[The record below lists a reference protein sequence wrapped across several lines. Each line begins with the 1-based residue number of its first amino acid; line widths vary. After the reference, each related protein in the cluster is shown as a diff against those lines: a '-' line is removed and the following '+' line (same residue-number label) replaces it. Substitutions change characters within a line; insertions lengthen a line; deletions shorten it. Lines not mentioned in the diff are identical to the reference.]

1 MMATMYS
8 KKLPLDER
16 KIARCRKIAGEI
28 GNEVALLIHKN
39 STVGIERGILRMLG
53 LNGALKHE
61 GLLYPVANLIIDQL
75 QEGNRLKE
83 GALYWVANALLE
95 KKLQIPDL
103 EKGIAD
109 RAIDIGKIAP
119 HDQKRTK
126 KLAQTL
132 ALKSF
137 QNLKAYR
144 EKRKKLLQRQ
154 GDPVREKRPL
164 KYVIVATGNIF
175 EDVTQAKSAVQDG
188 ADIIAV
194 IRSTAQSLLDY
205 VPHGTTTEGFGGTY
219 ATQANFRVMREA
231 LDALGSEIKRYVRL
245 TNYCSGLCM
254 SEIAA
259 LASLEGLDCL
269 LNDAMYGIL
278 FRDINPRRTLID
290 QHFSRMI
297 CSVSGIWAMTGE
309 DNYMKTTDAVK
320 AGDQVLASQFINEV
334 SAANAG
340 MKANQM
346 SIGHAMEMDPA
357 YEKVILMEIARAQM
371 TRQIFPEAPLKYMCA
386 TKYKSGDV
394 FTAHALDT
402 IFNLI
407 GSMTNQG
414 VLLLGMPT
422 EAIHTPWMQ
431 DRSVALR
438 NINYVLNGS
447 LGLSDEFGF
456 NTEGFIAKFSQKV
469 LDDCLKL
476 LEKIHRDGFFKAIE
490 KRVFA
495 DVSRTIDGGKGA
507 NGVFEIDHDV
517 YLNPFFKLMG
527 SKI

>member
-1 MMATMYS
+1 MYS
-8 KKLPLDER
+8 DKLPLDNR
-16 KIARCRKIAGEI
+16 KIARCRKIASEI
-28 GNEVALLIHKN
+28 GQEVAHLIHQN
-39 STVGIERGILRMLG
+39 STVGTERGILRMLG
-53 LNGALKHE
+53 LNGALHHQ
-61 GLLYPVANLIIDQL
+61 GLQYPIANLIMDQL
-75 QEGNRLKE
+75 KESQRLPE
-83 GALYWVANALLE
+83 GALFWIANALLA
-95 KKLQIPDL
+95 KKCSVEQLG
-103 EKGIAD
+103 KGVAE
-109 RAIDIGKIAP
+109 REIDIGKIPAQDP
-119 HDQKRTK
+119 KETRK
-126 KLAQTL
+126 LGEKLAL
-132 ALKSF
+132 NAFKS
-137 QNLKAYR
+137 LLSYR
-144 EKRKKLLQRQ
+144 EQRKKLMKRQ
-154 GDPVREKRPL
+154 GDPAKEERPL

-175 EDVTQAKSAVQDG
+175 EDVTQAKSAVCDG

-219 ATQANFRVMREA
+219 ATQGNFKVMREA
-231 LDALGSEIKRYVRL
+231 LDELGSKQKRYIRL

-278 FRDINPRRTLID
+278 FRDINPYRTLID
-290 QHFSRMI
+290 QHFSRLI
-297 CSVSGIWAMTGE
+297 CSVSGIWIMTGE

-334 SAANAG
+334 SALNAG
-340 MKANQM
+340 MKPEQM
-346 SIGHAMEMDPA
+346 SIGHAMEMDPH

-371 TRQIFPEAPLKYMCA
+371 TRQIFPKAPLKYMCA

-394 FTAHALDT
+394 FTAHVLDT

-414 VLLLGMPT
+414 VILLGMPT

-431 DRSVALR
+431 DRSLSIR
-438 NINYVLNGS
+438 NANYILNGS
-447 LGLSDEFGF
+447 LGLSSEFGF
-456 NTEGFIAKFSQKV
+456 NSKGFIASFSQKV

-476 LEKIHRDGFFKAIE
+476 LERIHRDGFFKAIE

-495 DVSRTIDGGKGA
+495 DVSRTVTGGKGA
-507 NGVFEIDHDV
+507 DGVFQIDREV

>member
-1 MMATMYS
+1 MYS
-8 KKLPLDER
+8 SRLPLNEK
-16 KIARCRKIAGEI
+16 KIARCRKIASEI
-28 GNEVALLIHKN
+28 GNEVATLIHRN
-39 STVGIERGILRMLG
+39 STVGTERGILRILG
-53 LNGALKHE
+53 FNDALIHQNLK
-61 GLLYPVANLIIDQL
+61 YPIANLMVDQLKECNRL
-75 QEGNRLKE
+75 QEGVLF
-83 GALYWVANALLE
+83 WVANAILAE
-95 KKLQIPDL
+95 KKSIPDL
-103 EKGIAD
+103 EKQISE
-109 RAIDIGKIAP
+109 RKIHLGKIPLQNRDKIHKLA
-119 HDQKRTK
+119 HQLAKDSFK
-126 KLAQTL
+126 KLGT
-132 ALKSF
+132 F
-137 QNLKAYR
+137 R
-144 EKRKKLLQRQ
+144 EKRKRLVKTQ
-154 GDPVREKRPL
+154 GDPIRGKRPL

-175 EDVTQAKSAVQDG
+175 EDVVQAKSAVCDG

-219 ATQANFRVMREA
+219 ATQGNFRVMREA
-231 LDALGSEIKRYVRL
+231 LDELGAQQKRYIRL

-290 QHFSRMI
+290 QHFSRLI
-297 CSVSGIWAMTGE
+297 CSVSDIWIMTGE

-334 SAANAG
+334 SALNAG
-340 MKANQM
+340 MRPEQM

-371 TRQIFPEAPLKYMCA
+371 TRQIFPKAPLKYMCA
-386 TKYKSGDV
+386 TKYKSGDI

-414 VLLLGMPT
+414 VILLGMPT
-422 EAIHTPWMQ
+422 EAVHTPWMQ
-431 DRSVALR
+431 DRSIAVRSA
-438 NINYVLNGS
+438 NYILNGS
-447 LGLSDEFGF
+447 LGLSNEFGY
-456 NTEGFIAKFSQKV
+456 NSKGFIAQFSQKV

-476 LEKIHRDGFFKAIE
+476 LERIHKEGFFKAIE

-495 DVSRTIDGGKGA
+495 DVSRTETGGKGA
-507 NGVFEIDHDV
+507 DGVFEIDRDV
-517 YLNPFFKLMG
+517 YLNPFFDLMG
-527 SKI
+527 SQI

>member
-8 KKLPLDER
+8 KELPLNER
-16 KIARCRKIAGEI
+16 KIARCRKIAAEI
-28 GNEVALLIHKN
+28 GNEVASLIHKN
-39 STVGIERGILRMLG
+39 STVGTERGILRMLG
-53 LNGALKHE
+53 LNGALKHQ
-61 GLLYPVANLIIDQL
+61 GLQYPVANLIVDQLKENNRL
-75 QEGNRLKE
+75 QEG
-83 GALYWVANALLE
+83 ALFWVANALLAE
-95 KKLQIPDL
+95 NIQMDVL
-103 EKGIAD
+103 EKGIAG
-109 RAIDIGKIAP
+109 RTINIGKVKP
-119 HDQKRTK
+119 HDTK
-126 KLAQTL
+126 KTRKFAQELAEK
-132 ALKSF
+132 AYR
-137 QNLKAYR
+137 NLKTYR
-144 EKRKKLLQRQ
+144 EKRKKIMSHQK
-154 GDPVREKRPL
+154 DPLREKRPL

-175 EDVTQAKSAVQDG
+175 EDVTQAKSAVHDG

-219 ATQANFRVMREA
+219 ATQGNFRVMREA
-231 LDALGSEIKRYVRL
+231 LDAMGPEVKRYIRL

-290 QHFSRMI
+290 QHFSRLI
-297 CSVSGIWAMTGE
+297 CSVSGIWIMTGE

-334 SAANAG
+334 SALNAG
-340 MKANQM
+340 MKPEQM

-371 TRQIFPEAPLKYMCA
+371 TRQIFPKAPLKYMCA
-386 TKYKSGDV
+386 TKYKSGDI

-402 IFNLI
+402 VFNLI

-447 LGLSDEFGF
+447 LGLSQEFGF

-469 LDDCLKL
+469 LDDCLTL

-495 DVSRTIDGGKGA
+495 DVSRTINGGKGA
-507 NGVFEIDHDV
+507 DGVFEIDRDV

>member
-1 MMATMYS
+1 MYS
-8 KKLPLDER
+8 KRLPLDER
-16 KIARCRKIAGEI
+16 KISRCRKIAAEI
-28 GNEVALLIHKN
+28 GNEVGLLIHKN
-39 STVGIERGILRMLG
+39 STVGIERGILRLLG
-53 LNGALKHE
+53 LNGALKHQ
-61 GLLYPVANLIIDQL
+61 GLQYPVANLIVDQL
-75 QEGNRLKE
+75 RESKRLNE
-83 GALYWVANALLE
+83 GALFWVANAILE
-95 KKLQIPDL
+95 KNISITDL
-103 EKGIAD
+103 EKGIAE
-109 RAIDIGKIAP
+109 REINIGKVSS
-119 HDQKRTK
+119 HDIKKTK
-126 KLAQTL
+126 KFAQDLASK
-132 ALKSF
+132 AF

-144 EKRKKLLQRQ
+144 GTRRKTMTQH
-154 GDPVREKRPL
+154 GDPLREKRPL

-175 EDVTQAKSAVQDG
+175 EDITQAKSAVNDG

-231 LDALGSEIKRYVRL
+231 LDELGSKVKRYIRL

-254 SEIAA
+254 GEIAA
-259 LASLEGLDCL
+259 LGSLEGLDCL

-297 CSVSGIWAMTGE
+297 CSVSEIWIMTGE

-334 SAANAG
+334 SALNAG
-340 MKANQM
+340 MKPEQM
-346 SIGHAMEMDPA
+346 SIGHAMEMDPS
-357 YEKVILMEIARAQM
+357 YEKVVLMEIARAQM

-386 TKYKSGDV
+386 TKYKSGDI

-402 IFNLI
+402 VFNLI

-438 NINYVLNGS
+438 NINYILNGS
-447 LGLSDEFGF
+447 LGLSEEFGY

-476 LEKIHRDGFFKAIE
+476 LERIHKEGFFKAIE

-495 DVSRTIDGGKGA
+495 DVSRTINGGKGA
-507 NGVFEIDHDV
+507 DGVFEIDHDV
-517 YLNPFFKLMG
+517 YMNPFFKLMG